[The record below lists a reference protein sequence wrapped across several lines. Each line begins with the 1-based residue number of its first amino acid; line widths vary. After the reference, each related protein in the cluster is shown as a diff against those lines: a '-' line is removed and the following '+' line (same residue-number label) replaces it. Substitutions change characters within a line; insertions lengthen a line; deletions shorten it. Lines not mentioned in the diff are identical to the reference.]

1 MRRGRRS
8 PGDLSGDGSGGVSPS
23 TGERPFLTIAICTRN
38 RAARLRR
45 LLEGLTRQH
54 AVDARWEVLVVDNSS
69 TDGTAA
75 AAADFAG
82 LLPLR
87 HLHEP
92 RLGLSNA
99 RNRAVAEAAGEVI
112 VWVDDDVEVPEAWL
126 GAWVNGIR
134 AHPGA
139 SFFGA
144 GIRVVFDVEPPAWI
158 RACWSRFAPL
168 FAERVVPADGGLVD
182 RDYLPFGANFAV
194 RTAVQRAARYD
205 PSLGRRGTSL
215 YGGEETT
222 LLAELVQAGHEG
234 RWIAGAALDHVM
246 EPARV
251 ETARLFDQIRQ
262 NARLLGASGPG
273 QEGGRASD
281 GTLRWRWITNTILWR
296 ISRWTRPPAV
306 WVPRFIAAAVWR
318 GHLDRRTAPGGGDQR

>member
-1 MRRGRRS
+1 
-8 PGDLSGDGSGGVSPS
+8 L
-23 TGERPFLTIAICTRN
+23 LTLAICTRN

-54 AVDARWEVLVVDNSS
+54 TVDAPWEVLVVDNGS

-75 AAADFAG
+75 VAAGFAG
-82 LLPLR
+82 RLPLR
-87 HLHEP
+87 HLCEP
-92 RLGLSNA
+92 CIGLSNA
-99 RNRAVAEAAGEVI
+99 RNRAVEEAAGEVI
-112 VWVDDDVEVPEAWL
+112 VWVDDDVEVPESWL
-126 GAWVNGIR
+126 GAWVDGIR

-144 GIRVVFDVEPPAWI
+144 GVRVVFDVEPPTWI
-158 RACWSRFAPL
+158 RACWSRLAPL
-168 FAERVVPADGGLVD
+168 FAERVVPVEGGLVD
-182 RDYLPFGANFAV
+182 PGYLPFGANFAV
-194 RTAVQRAARYD
+194 RTAVQRGARYD
-205 PSLGRRGTSL
+205 PSLGRRGTSV

-222 LLAELVQAGHEG
+222 LLSALVQAGHEG
-234 RWIAGAALDHVM
+234 RWIAGAELDHVM

-262 NARLLGASGPG
+262 NARLLGASESG
-273 QEGGRASD
+273 EEAGRAGA

-296 ISRWTRPPAV
+296 VSRRTRPPAV

-318 GHLDRRTAPGGGDQR
+318 GHLDRRTASGGGDQP